1 MDLRGRVAVVTGGGV
16 RVGRA
21 LVLALA
27 RHGVRVVVHHGRS
40 AGPAEHTA
48 TEARSLGTDAVTL
61 QADLVDEAATR
72 GLLAEARSRLGSVD
86 ILVNSAAIFE
96 PAGVRETTSEAW
108 DRHFAINLKAPFLLS
123 QAFAAQGQRDHA
135 GKIVN
140 ISDWRGLRPGGD
152 HFAYTTTKAALIA
165 MTQSLAVA
173 LAPHIQVNC
182 LALGAILLPAGA
194 GESYRERLVAQI
206 PVGRL
211 GNLAEVA
218 DALLFLLRNDFVTG
232 QTVVIDGGRS
242 LV

>member
-1 MDLRGRVAVVTGGGV
+1 MELRGRVALVTGGGV

-27 RHGVRVVVHHGRS
+27 REGARVAVHYGRS
-40 AGPAEHTA
+40 ADAAEQTA
-48 TEARSLGTDAVTL
+48 EDARKLGAEAVTVR
-61 QADLVDEAATR
+61 ADLAQDGAPGVMVADVP
-72 GLLAEARSRLGSVD
+72 ARWGTVD

-96 PAGVRETTSEAW
+96 PAGVRETTSELW

-123 QAFAAQGQRDHA
+123 QVFAAQLPADRL

-152 HFAYTTTKAALIA
+152 HFAYTMTKAALIS
-165 MTQSLAVA
+165 MTKGLAVA
-173 LAPHIQVNC
+173 LAPAIQVNC

-194 GESYRERLVAQI
+194 DESYRGKLVAQI
-206 PVGRL
+206 PAGRM
-211 GNLAEVA
+211 GDLAEVA
-218 DALLFLLRNDFVTG
+218 DALIFVLKNDFVTG
-232 QTVVIDGGRS
+232 QTIIVDGGRS